1 MNDANGIQILTS
13 SKGDVWS
20 RAFPKADVA
29 ENTNQWIKIDSHNQP
44 DLLSYRGAIT
54 KGEIWKNK
62 ANGYYNIPADCLAN
76 ITDAPQGLSVSS
88 VVQTFSSLNDANGIQ
103 ILTSSKGEVWSRAFL
118 KADVAENTNQW
129 IAINTINDSVPKT
142 RWFALGDS
150 ITEGYY
156 SEKGELKGVTNLN
169 YPYYVGIINDYE
181 THNYGVGGSGYV
193 HNATVGDHKNAKDK
207 VDTID
212 FTNCDLA
219 TLAWGINDWHYS
231 CQIGKL
237 GTSTKGDGT
246 MVGNMIYVIEKILND
261 NPSCKI
267 VVILPSNSSKYG
279 GNKET
284 NWGLG
289 SILQT
294 SGTLQNIIDKQKE
307 VCEYYGIQFI
317 DQTKNGIINRENI
330 QSLLPDGLHP
340 AKDGYLQIARFLSK
354 QISFK

>member
-1 MNDANGIQILTS
+1 M
-13 SKGDVWS
+13 
-20 RAFPKADVA
+20 
-29 ENTNQWIKIDSHNQP
+29 
-44 DLLSYRGAIT
+44 
-54 KGEIWKNK
+54 
-62 ANGYYNIPADCLAN
+62 
-76 ITDAPQGLSVSS
+76 
-88 VVQTFSSLNDANGIQ
+88 FSNLNELNGIQ
-103 ILTSSKGEVWSRAFL
+103 ILTSSKGEVWSKAFP
-118 KADVAENTNQW
+118 KSDGAVENQNEW
-129 IAINTINDSVPKT
+129 VVIHKVNEFVIPKT

-156 SEKGELKGVTNLN
+156 SEKGTLKGVTNLN

-193 HNATVGDHKNAKDK
+193 HNATVGDGKNAKDK

-212 FTNCDLA
+212 FVNCDLA
-219 TLAWGINDWHYS
+219 TLAWGVNDWHYN

-279 GNKET
+279 GNKDT

-289 SILQT
+289 SSLQT

-354 QISFK
+354 QICF